1 LVVESRCSFKIN
13 PDNGVEAIKGMQDA
27 TLSSLLAGDRMVR
40 LLETSMQSKIIILDE
55 LMTDLRRVFSE
66 LNGNSPI
73 DMYRRNVQKLY
84 VDKLIELLKPG
95 TTVVRSAPVGA
106 TSGFT
111 TRVNLAQT
119 DLPSIARGQLL
130 SLKSDLKYPLQE
142 YKIK

>member
-1 LVVESRCSFKIN
+1 
-13 PDNGVEAIKGMQDA
+13 
-27 TLSSLLAGDRMVR
+27 
-40 LLETSMQSKIIILDE
+40 
-55 LMTDLRRVFSE
+55 MTDLKSSE

-95 TTVVRSAPVGA
+95 TTVVRSAPGA

-111 TRVNLAQT
+111 TRKVNQT

-130 SLKSDLKYPLQE
+130 SLKSDLKYPLQK

>member
-1 LVVESRCSFKIN
+1 
-13 PDNGVEAIKGMQDA
+13 
-27 TLSSLLAGDRMVR
+27 
-40 LLETSMQSKIIILDE
+40 
-55 LMTDLRRVFSE
+55 
-66 LNGNSPI
+66 
-73 DMYRRNVQKLY
+73 MYRRNVQKLY

-95 TTVVRSAPVGA
+95 RLWFDLGA

-111 TRVNLAQT
+111 TRKVNLAQT

>member
-1 LVVESRCSFKIN
+1 
-13 PDNGVEAIKGMQDA
+13 
-27 TLSSLLAGDRMVR
+27 
-40 LLETSMQSKIIILDE
+40 
-55 LMTDLRRVFSE
+55 
-66 LNGNSPI
+66 
-73 DMYRRNVQKLY
+73 MYRRNVQKLY

-111 TRVNLAQT
+111 TRKVNLKT

>member
-1 LVVESRCSFKIN
+1 
-13 PDNGVEAIKGMQDA
+13 
-27 TLSSLLAGDRMVR
+27 
-40 LLETSMQSKIIILDE
+40 
-55 LMTDLRRVFSE
+55 MTDLKRDFSE

-95 TTVVRSAPVGA
+95 TTVVRSAPGA

-111 TRVNLAQT
+111 TRKVNLAQT

>member
-1 LVVESRCSFKIN
+1 
-13 PDNGVEAIKGMQDA
+13 
-27 TLSSLLAGDRMVR
+27 MVR
-40 LLETSMQSKIIILDE
+40 LLETSTASKDNYSVE
-55 LMTDLRRVFSE
+55 LMTDLKGDFSE

-111 TRVNLAQT
+111 TRKVNLAQT